1 MPPLI
6 KQVAHGIYNW
16 KKQLAKN
23 GDGENNFREL
33 ICEGT
38 VTENSMKKNKGKGQ

>member
-1 MPPLI
+1 MSPLI

-23 GDGENNFREL
+23 GDGEKNFGEL